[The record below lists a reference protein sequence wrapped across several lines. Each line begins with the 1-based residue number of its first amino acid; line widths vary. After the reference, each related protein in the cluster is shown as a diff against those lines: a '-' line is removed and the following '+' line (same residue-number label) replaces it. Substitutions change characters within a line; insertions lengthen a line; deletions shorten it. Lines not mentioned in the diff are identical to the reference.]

1 MVDSRKLIPESSWL
15 NRFVIGGI
23 LLTGIQVGIKTQQTL
38 GIRHWAILDDIKKSL
53 VNLGRQ
59 VR

>member
-15 NRFVIGGI
+15 NHFVIGGI
-23 LLTGIQVGIKTQQTL
+23 LLAGIQVGIKTQQNL
-38 GIRHWAILDDIKKSL
+38 GIRHCAILDDIKKRL

-59 VR
+59 LR